1 MNKFFPI
8 LLIIFVILL
17 GVRPAEA
24 GHGHGGAFLFGLG
37 LGFLLSPPVVYAAP
51 PVYYA
56 PPYPTYPPGGYYR
69 YYYGGGPVVPSRAW
83 VRGHW
88 ERRWDPYSRCWRDT
102 WIPGFWRHY

>member
-1 MNKFFPI
+1 MKKFLPI
-8 LLIIFVILL
+8 LLIMIVIFL

-56 PPYPTYPPGGYYR
+56 PAYPVYPPAGYYR
-69 YYYGGGPVVPSRAW
+69 YHYGAPAVPSRVW

-88 ERRWDPYSRCWRDT
+88 ERRWDPYSRCWQDT
-102 WIPGFWRHY
+102 WIPGYWRSY